1 MLFVGITTITA
12 AFLNIKNIY
21 LPQATDPKTSVPGL
35 INLTLTC
42 VILVCVVI
50 IFYNAIPSWLRAY
63 RKYFSEAKAIA

>member
-21 LPQATDPKTSVPGL
+21 LPQAADPVTSVPGI
-35 INLTLTC
+35 INLVLTS

-50 IFYNAIPSWLRAY
+50 IFYNAIPSWIRAF
-63 RKYFSEAKAIA
+63 RKEVLAVAGR